1 MAFTGI
7 LKTRHKQALM
17 CTAVFLR
24 QPRQNW
30 PFIVACNRD
39 EMIDRPSKN
48 PGRHWLDR
56 PDVTAGMDELA
67 GGSWL
72 GINDD
77 GVVSGILN
85 RKGSLGADDVLRSR
99 GELVLE
105 ALTHSDAKDA
115 AKALSY
121 INPSAYRSFNLFVAD
136 NRDAFWL
143 RNQDSATKK
152 IDLFEIPI
160 GLSMLT
166 SDNLNSKNSQRIQ
179 YFLPKFLKS
188 KVPDPENNLW
198 QDWENLLASKKRGP
212 KAGSEEAMFIVTKT
226 GFGTLSSSFLAL
238 ESADALQ
245 PKKIWR
251 FANHTDHSA
260 KYFLIEI

>member
-1 MAFTGI
+1 
-7 LKTRHKQALM
+7 M

-24 QPRQNW
+24 QPGEKW
-30 PFIVACNRD
+30 PFIIACNRD
-39 EMIDRPSKN
+39 EMLDRPSKN
-48 PGRHWLDR
+48 PGRHWPDR

-85 RKGSLGADDVLRSR
+85 RKGSLGTDKFLRTR

-105 ALTHSDAKDA
+105 ALTHSDAKEA
-115 AKALSY
+115 AEALSY
-121 INPSAYRSFNLFVAD
+121 INPSAYQSFNLFVAD

-143 RNQDSATKK
+143 RNQDSTKK
-152 IDLFEIPI
+152 IDQFEIPV

-166 SDNLNSKNSQRIQ
+166 SDNLNSRNSDRIKF
-179 YFLPKFLKS
+179 FLPKFVKS
-188 KVPDPENNLW
+188 KVPDPGRNLW
-198 QDWENLLASKKRGP
+198 QDWENLLSSKKRGP
-212 KAGSEEAMFIVTKT
+212 KAESEEAMFIVTKT
-226 GFGTLSSSFLAL
+226 GFGTLSSSLLAL

-245 PKKIWR
+245 PKNIWR
-251 FANHTDHSA
+251 FANHTDNLQ
-260 KYFLIEI
+260 KYFSVEI

>member
-24 QPRQNW
+24 QPSQNW

-39 EMIDRPSKN
+39 EMMDRPSKN

-85 RKGSLGADDVLRSR
+85 RKGSLGTDKFLRTR

-105 ALTHSDAKDA
+105 ALTHSDAKEA
-115 AKALSY
+115 AEALSY

-143 RNQDSATKK
+143 RNQDSEKK
-152 IDLFEIPI
+152 IDLFEIPV

-166 SDNLNSKNSQRIQ
+166 NDNLNSKSSDRIQ
-179 YFLPKFLKS
+179 YFLPKFGNS
-188 KVPDPENNLW
+188 RTPDPDKNLW
-198 QDWENLLASKKRGP
+198 KDWENLLSSKKWGS
-212 KAGSEEAMFIVTKT
+212 KAGPEEAMFIVTKT

-238 ESADALQ
+238 ESVDALQ

-251 FANHTDHSA
+251 FANHTDNSE
-260 KYFLIEI
+260 KYFSVEI